1 MDGVGR
7 LVQLH
12 LKHGHKT
19 DDRYHSPITGLTSE
33 EVTALRRKERKQF
46 KKDRAQAMLDASLA
60 AEAILTGKAMPMSGA
75 PPVENQSELDL
86 QRVASA
92 TPSSSSATTATIKS
106 GPRANVLT
114 TVNETF
120 IPGLD
125 EYAHA
130 LPEGETRLTPQTF
143 LVRPTR
149 PDQRGAKRRAP
160 PPPATPV
167 TQTGSA
173 DVVSPAKSQPEQIPE
188 TKAEVSLPPI
198 VVQDFEHLQLNLE
211 EAFFLSWAIGCL
223 KVIHRK
229 TVRRIA
235 TPENSYY
242 TKYTAPS

>member
-1 MDGVGR
+1 
-7 LVQLH
+7 
-12 LKHGHKT
+12 
-19 DDRYHSPITGLTSE
+19 LTSE

-60 AEAILTGKAMPMSGA
+60 AEAILTGKTMSTSGTS
-75 PPVENQSELDL
+75 PVEPDGEAGL
-86 QRVASA
+86 QRVVSA
-92 TPSSSSATTATIKS
+92 TPSSSSTTTATTKT
-106 GPRANVLT
+106 GTRANVLT

-167 TQTGSA
+167 TQTSGS
-173 DVVSPAKSQPEQIPE
+173 DIISPATQQPEHIPE
-188 TKAEVSLPPI
+188 EKAEVLLPPI

-223 KVIHRK
+223 KVIHRR
-229 TVRRIA
+229 TVRKIA
-235 TPENSYY
+235 TTENSYHTDY
-242 TKYTAPS
+242 SAIL